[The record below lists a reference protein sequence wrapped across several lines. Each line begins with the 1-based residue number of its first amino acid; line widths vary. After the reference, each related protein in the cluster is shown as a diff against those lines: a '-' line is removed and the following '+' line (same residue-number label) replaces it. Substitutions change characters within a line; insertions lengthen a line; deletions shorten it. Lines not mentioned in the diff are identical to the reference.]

1 MSNLLPRLL
10 LIASTL
16 FLSASPAWAHHS
28 WAPYDLESEVTL
40 EGQIIEYK
48 WANPHTYI
56 QLQTTSADGASQVW
70 QIEASSAV
78 VMRNRGWAS
87 DTVAVGDRVTIFA
100 NPSSNPNQTMG
111 LGARLI
117 TPDNMLLEMR
127 QVNSGAPVV
136 VVPEKGSESL
146 AGKWRTTSNPEVSRH
161 FFFFE
166 PTDWPL
172 TEAGLRAHATFENA
186 DNPGKN
192 CVAYA
197 SPFLM
202 IIGDAKTITLGED
215 EIIIRTEL
223 EIAERIIHM
232 NETSHEGIE
241 PSVQGHSIGHWE
253 GDVLVVDTARF
264 AEHGMGNAQ
273 KLPSGPDK
281 HLTERFQLSQD
292 GTSITYSFEMT
303 DPTYLTAPISYEM
316 EWVYAPDFEM
326 IQMPCDPESA
336 QRYLELPESFL
347 EE

>member
-1 MSNLLPRLL
+1 MTNLISCRA
-10 LIASTL
+10 LIAPMFIVL
-16 FLSASPAWAHHS
+16 VLPAQAHHS

-40 EGQIIEYK
+40 EGVITEYS

-56 QLQTTSADGASQVW
+56 LLETTGADGGTVSW
-70 QIEASSAV
+70 EIEASSAV
-78 VMRNRGWAS
+78 VMRNRGWAK
-87 DTVAVGDRVTIFA
+87 DTVAVGDHVTIFA
-100 NPSSNPNQTMG
+100 NPSTNPSQRHA

-117 TPDNMLLEMR
+117 KPDNILLEMR
-127 QVNSGAPVV
+127 KVNSGAPVV
-136 VVPEKGSESL
+136 VVPEEGSPTL
-146 AGKWRTTSNPEVSRH
+146 AGQWRTVTTPEISRH

-186 DNPGKN
+186 NNPGKN
-192 CVAYA
+192 CVSYA

-215 EIIIRTEL
+215 QIIIRTEL
-223 EIAERIIHM
+223 ESAERIIHM

-253 GDVLVVDTARF
+253 GDVLVVDTAKF

-281 HLTERFQLSQD
+281 HLVERFELGED
-292 GTSITYSFEMT
+292 GTTITYSFEMT
-303 DPTYLTAPISYEM
+303 DPLYINGPISYEM
-316 EWVYAPDFEM
+316 PWVYAPDFEK
-326 IQMPCDPESA
+326 IDLPCDPESA
-336 QRYLELPESFL
+336 QRFLQLPESFL

>member
-1 MSNLLPRLL
+1 MSSFMPRLA
-10 LIASTL
+10 LIAPIL
-16 FLSASPAWAHHS
+16 ILPIASAWAHHS
-28 WAPYDLESEVTL
+28 WAPYDLEREVTL
-40 EGQIIEYK
+40 EGTITEYK

-56 QLQTTSADGASQVW
+56 ELQTSGENGITQVW
-70 QIEASSAV
+70 EIEASSAV
-78 VMRNRGWAS
+78 VMRNRGWAA
-87 DTVAVGDRVTIFA
+87 DTVTVGDQVTIFA
-100 NPSSNPNQTMG
+100 NPSTDPTQTHA

-117 TPDNMLLEMR
+117 TPESILLEMR
-127 QVNSGAPVV
+127 KVNSGAPVIV
-136 VVPEKGSESL
+136 APEKGSNSL
-146 AGKWRTTSNPEVSRH
+146 AGQWRTITTPEVREH

-172 TEAGLRAHATFENA
+172 TEAGLRAHQNFENS

-202 IIGDAKTITLGED
+202 IIGDAKTITMGED

-223 EIAERIIHM
+223 EVAERVIHM
-232 NETSHEGIE
+232 KETSHEGIE
-241 PSVQGHSIGHWE
+241 PSVQGHSIGRWE

-281 HLTERFQLSQD
+281 HLTERFQLNQD
-292 GTSITYSFEMT
+292 GTRINYSFEMT
-303 DPTYLTAPISYEM
+303 DPTYLAAPIGYEL

-336 QRYLELPESFL
+336 QRYLELPESFGQ
-347 EE
+347 